1 MLCSCYL
8 TTHYFTQKLL
18 PKPKKDQA
26 TTVEARDDCIVFVRT
41 FGSYLKLHTCLV
53 QAAAAH
59 ADDVVSVLLE
69 LARYDPRHKEFMKLG
84 VKPHM
89 LVFYEQVRTF
99 ECRQTNYVSAAL
111 D

>member
-1 MLCSCYL
+1 VNGPDISI
-8 TTHYFTQKLL
+8 
-18 PKPKKDQA
+18 
-26 TTVEARDDCIVFVRT
+26 EARDTCITFVRK

-53 QAAAAH
+53 HAAAAR

-69 LARYDPRHKEFMKLG
+69 LARYDPRHKEMMKLG

-99 ECRQTNYVSAAL
+99 TILSFIFTLYTSPTHTFV
-111 D
+111 

>member
-1 MLCSCYL
+1 MLRSCYL

-26 TTVEARDDCIVFVRT
+26 STVEARDDCIGFVRT

-53 QAAAAH
+53 HAAAAH

-69 LARYDPRHKEFMKLG
+69 LARYDPRHKELMKLG

-89 LVFYEQVRTF
+89 LVFYEQVGIF
-99 ECRQTNYVSAAL
+99 
-111 D
+111 